1 MTIRRYY
8 KVYGEVQAVGFR
20 HFSKVVAD
28 EYHLTGYV
36 RNEYDGSVTIEVQGE
51 EDIVRNFL
59 EEVEKVSYHI
69 EISRFSW
76 ENLAI
81 CSRETSFSIL

>member
-1 MTIRRYY
+1 MIRRYY

-28 EYHLTGYV
+28 KHNLTGYV
-36 RNEYDGSVTIEVQGE
+36 QNEYDGSVTIEVQGE
-51 EDIVRNFL
+51 EEVVRNFL
-59 EEVEKVSYHI
+59 DEIEKVSYHVG
-69 EISRFSW
+69 ISRYTW

-81 CSRETSFSIL
+81 CPQETEFSIL